1 MSESIYDAIFTTN
14 VKLFHDEDEYYHIIY
29 KIVNRINGKFYIGK
43 HTTKNPYDNYMGS
56 GKLIREAIKKYGK
69 ENFVKIILYCL
80 ATEDEAYHKEA
91 EIVTE
96 EFVSRKDTYNLTV
109 GGEGFS
115 TGENHPNFNKQLS
128 IEIKCKLSKANIGK
142 QRSEQTK
149 RKISEAHKGKF
160 TGENHPNYG
169 KHLSDET
176 KQKLSVAHKGLSHSN
191 ETKLKISESLKGS
204 NNPRAKII
212 LKIDLDGNI
221 VSEYGYMKDCYIENK
236 INYVTLCKY
245 IKLQK
250 PYKGYYYRFK

>member
-14 VKLFHDEDEYYHIIY
+14 VELFHDEEEYYHIIY
-29 KIVNRINGKFYIGK
+29 KIVNRINGKFYVGK
-43 HTTKNPYDNYMGS
+43 HTTKNPYDDYMGS
-56 GKLIREAIKKYGK
+56 GKLIREAIKKHGK

-80 ATEDEAYHKEA
+80 ATEDEAYRKEA
-91 EIVTE
+91 EIITE
-96 EFVSRKDTYNLTV
+96 EFVSRNDTYNLIV
-109 GGEGFS
+109 GGLGF
-115 TGENHPNFNKQLS
+115 GQGKNNPFY
-128 IEIKCKLSKANIGK
+128 GK
-142 QRSEQTK
+142 QRPYSTRQ
-149 RKISEAHKGKF
+149 KIGKVHKGKIV
-160 TGENHPNYG
+160 
-169 KHLSDET
+169 SDET
-176 KQKLSVAHKGLSHSN
+176 KQKLSVAHKGLNHSN
-191 ETKLKISESLKGS
+191 ETRLKMSESLKGS